1 MIVQTASLIVEM
13 QVTLYVDLA
22 NGKDFCFYYHQ
33 HYVLHFYFRYIF
45 FVVRSIRHLGAEP
58 VSCMDTGV
66 TPPHR
71 VCPYML
77 IKELATPQPDI
88 LDVQVDNLEDVRVAR
103 NRN

>member
-1 MIVQTASLIVEM
+1 M
-13 QVTLYVDLA
+13 
-22 NGKDFCFYYHQ
+22 H
-33 HYVLHFYFRYIF
+33 IF

-88 LDVQVDNLEDVRVAR
+88 LDVQVDNLEDVSHTASVAR
-103 NRN
+103 SRNRRPTSIKFFSVSNQSHEEQVDEAADVTHTASVA